1 MSFLGA
7 GPPAVLSAAGRART
21 AAGALLALPGRVLGL
36 VDRIEAAVGRVEV
49 LLDAVAATAARADEV
64 AAASARVAGEAD
76 RVARLSG
83 GVAVE
88 ARGVVAAAAES
99 ESAVATLVG
108 AYAPTLEVL
117 RPTLTRLAETM
128 DPREVEAMV
137 GLVDRLPPLLDS
149 VDRDVLP
156 LLGRLN
162 EMAPDLHSLLE
173 AVEDL
178 RRTVAGL
185 PGFGMLRRRGDVELQ
200 DDDLAPQPLGGDLT
214 RGGATR
220 ARG

>member
-1 MSFLGA
+1 MS
-7 GPPAVLSAAGRART
+7 
-21 AAGALLALPGRVLGL
+21 
-36 VDRIEAAVGRVEV
+36 
-49 LLDAVAATAARADEV
+49 
-64 AAASARVAGEAD
+64 
-76 RVARLSG
+76 
-83 GVAVE
+83 
-88 ARGVVAAAAES
+88 
-99 ESAVATLVG
+99 
-108 AYAPTLEVL
+108 APLF
-117 RPTLTRLAETM
+117 
-128 DPREVEAMV
+128 
-137 GLVDRLPPLLDS
+137 LVDRLPPLLDS

-200 DDDLAPQPLGGDLT
+200 DDDDRAPQPLGGDLT

>member
-1 MSFLGA
+1 VSFLVA
-7 GPPAVLSAAGRART
+7 GPAAVLSAAGRARAT
-21 AAGALLALPGRVLGL
+21 AGALLALPGRVLVL
-36 VDRIEAAVGRVEV
+36 VDRLEAAVGRVDA
-49 LLDAVAATAARADEV
+49 LIDAVAATASRADDV
-64 AAASARVAGEAD
+64 AAAAAVVTDEAD

-117 RPTLTRLAETM
+117 RPTLTRLAETV

-137 GLVDRLPPLLDS
+137 RLVDRLPPLLDS

-173 AVEDL
+173 AVDDV

-185 PGFGMLRRRGDVELQ
+185 PGIGLLRRRGDAELEE
-200 DDDLAPQPLGGDLT
+200 DEEPEPVDGRVP
-214 RGGATR
+214 RRGATR
-220 ARG
+220 ARR